1 MAKIM
6 ITDEPYYGHL
16 IALRTCSQMLKQ
28 IVSATLR
35 KPIQNLDDLDEREYF
50 DDLRHVQAV
59 VLRVHEVVVGFIKTH
74 SKE

>member
-1 MAKIM
+1 M

-16 IALRTCSQMLKQ
+16 IALRTCSQMLTQ

-35 KPIQNLDDLDEREYF
+35 KPTQNLDDLDEREYF
-50 DDLRHVQAV
+50 DDLLHVQAV
-59 VLRVHEVVVGFIKTH
+59 VLRAHEVVARFIRKH